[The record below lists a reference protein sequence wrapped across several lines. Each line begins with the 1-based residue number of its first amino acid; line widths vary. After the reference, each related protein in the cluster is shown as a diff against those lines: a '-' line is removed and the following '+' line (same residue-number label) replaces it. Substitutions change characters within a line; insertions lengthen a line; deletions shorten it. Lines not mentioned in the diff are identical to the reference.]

1 MRRIIIAF
9 SIFVLALFFIS
20 TVNPVV
26 AQDSTPTPTPG
37 PLTFFTEFPSQ
48 VVGLGETV
56 SVDAILRG
64 GKSPQVVQLETVTV
78 PQGWTVTFRG
88 QGKIVKSAYVEPT
101 TDTNI
106 EIRLEPPKDEKSG
119 DYAFVVR
126 AKGETEQSELTIQ
139 LTVQEKLPPSISLSC
154 DLPTL
159 TGAPTTTFRYNVTLK
174 NDGSD
179 EPSVNL
185 TADAPNVFQVK
196 FRLAGQEITNLPL
209 PSKDV
214 KNLSIEVS
222 PVADVSAGT
231 YPIKIMAQGSQASAE
246 LDLTAEVTGQASL
259 TVTAPDGRLSGQAYA
274 GKDSSIKVTIRNDG
288 SAPARGI
295 ELSSTEPTG
304 WTVTFDPTKIDE
316 IGANQQVD
324 VTAHIRPSDKAVAGD
339 YMVDI
344 TAKPSEGASKTA
356 EFRIT
361 VLTSTLWG
369 IVGVILIAIA
379 VGVVA
384 LAVMRFGRR

>member
-1 MRRIIIAF
+1 MRRIFLTLSII
-9 SIFVLALFFIS
+9 VLSLFFITAVS
-20 TVNPVV
+20 PVV
-26 AQDSTPTPTPG
+26 AQEATPTPTPG
-37 PLTFFTEFPSQ
+37 PLTFFTDFPSQ

-56 SVDAILRG
+56 SIDATLRG
-64 GKSPQVVQLETVTV
+64 GKAPQVVQLETVTV

-88 QGKIVKSAYVEPT
+88 QGKIIKSAFVQPSN
-101 TDTNI
+101 DSNI

-119 DYAFVVR
+119 DYTFVVR

-159 TGAPTTTFRYNVTLK
+159 TGSPTTTFRYNVTLK

-185 TADAPNVFQVK
+185 TANAPDAFQVK

-222 PVADVSAGT
+222 PVADVAAGT
-231 YPIKIMAQGSQASAE
+231 YPIKIIAQGSEASAE

-295 ELSSTEPTG
+295 ELSASEPSG

-316 IGANQQVD
+316 IGPNQQVD
-324 VTAHIRPSDKAVAGD
+324 VTAHIRPGDKAVAGD

>member
-1 MRRIIIAF
+1 MRRIFVAF
-9 SIFVLALFFIS
+9 SLIVLTLLFIS

-26 AQDSTPTPTPG
+26 AQDATPTPTPG
-37 PLTFFTEFPSQ
+37 PLTLFTSFPSQ

-64 GKSPQVVQLETVTV
+64 GKAPQVVQLEAVTV

-88 QGKIVKSAYVEPT
+88 QGKIVKSAYVEPIN
-101 TDTNI
+101 DTNI
-106 EIRLEPPKDEKSG
+106 EIRLEPPKNEKSG
-119 DYAFVVR
+119 DYTFVVR
-126 AKGETEQSELTIQ
+126 AKGESEQSELTIQ
-139 LTVQEKLPPSISLSC
+139 LTVQEKLPPSITLSC

-159 TGAPTTTFRYNVTLK
+159 TGSPTTTFRYNVTLK

-209 PSKDV
+209 PSKDI

-222 PVADVSAGT
+222 PIADVPAGT

-288 SAPARGI
+288 SAAARGI

-304 WTVTFDPTKIDE
+304 WTVSFDPAKIEE
-316 IGANQQVD
+316 IGPNQQVD

-339 YMVDI
+339 YMVNI

>member
-1 MRRIIIAF
+1 MRRKIATL
-9 SIFVLALFFIS
+9 SIFILTLFFIS
-20 TVNPVV
+20 MVSPVL
-26 AQDSTPTPTPG
+26 AQESTPTPTPG
-37 PLTFFTEFPSQ
+37 PLTFFTSFPSQ

-56 SVDAILRG
+56 SIDATLRG
-64 GKSPQVVQLETVTV
+64 GKTLQVVQLESVTV
-78 PQGWTVTFRG
+78 PTGWTVTFRG
-88 QGKIVKSAYVEPT
+88 QGKIIKSAYVDPNS
-101 TDTNI
+101 DSNI
-106 EIRLEPPKDEKSG
+106 EINLEPPKDEKSG
-119 DYAFVVR
+119 DYTFVVR
-126 AKGETEQSELTIQ
+126 AKGETEQSELTLQ
-139 LTVQEKLPPSISLSC
+139 LTVQEKLPPSISLNC

-159 TGAPTTTFRYNVTLK
+159 TGSPTTTFRYNVTLK

-185 TADAPNVFQVK
+185 TADTQNVFQVK
-196 FRLAGQEITNLPL
+196 FLLAGQEITNLPL
-209 PSKDV
+209 PSKGV

-222 PVADVSAGT
+222 PIAEVAAGT
-231 YPIKIMAQGSQASAE
+231 YPIKIIAQGSEANAE
-246 LDLTAEVTGQASL
+246 LDLTAEVTGQANL
-259 TVTAPDGRLSGQAYA
+259 TVTAPDGKLSGQAYA
-274 GKDSSIKVTIRNDG
+274 GKDSALKITIRNDG

-295 ELSSTEPTG
+295 ELSSSEPTG
-304 WTVTFDPTKIDE
+304 WTVSFDPTKIEE
-316 IGANQQVD
+316 IGPNQQVD

-344 TAKPSEGASKTA
+344 TAKPSEGVSKTA

-369 IVGVILIAIA
+369 IVGIILIAIA